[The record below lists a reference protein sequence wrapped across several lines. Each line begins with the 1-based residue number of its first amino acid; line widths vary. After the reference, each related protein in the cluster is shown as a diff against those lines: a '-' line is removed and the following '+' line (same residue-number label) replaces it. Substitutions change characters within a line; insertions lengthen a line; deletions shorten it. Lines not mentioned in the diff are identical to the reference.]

1 MCAACPTYCALC
13 YIIIHNILFV
23 ILLYIS
29 KPWLFEL
36 QKQMNLFFLLL
47 KKKFNTVIWILSA
60 TFKCW
65 TASITW
71 SPTQSPRLCVVSALR
86 VKVVN
91 LLHCVW
97 GDLLPWP
104 EECEC
109 CKIIYQWLFLAGRWY
124 LSTCGG
130 PLQSS
135 GCDSYLAG
143 SILLCVREE
152 FGELWTDWG
161 IFLVKATWWKINWNF
176 FPVMWK
182 KSRLN
187 YRTVFLVALS
197 IHYNQVLVF
206 LIVGVLFVIS

>member
-1 MCAACPTYCALC
+1 M
-13 YIIIHNILFV
+13 
-23 ILLYIS
+23 
-29 KPWLFEL
+29 
-36 QKQMNLFFLLL
+36 
-47 KKKFNTVIWILSA
+47 NTVTWILSA

-71 SPTQSPRLCVVSALR
+71 SPTQRSRLCVLSALR

-97 GDLLPWP
+97 GDLLLWP

-124 LSTCGG
+124 LSTCGS

-135 GCDSYLAG
+135 GCDSHLAG

-152 FGELWTDWG
+152 FGELSTDWG

-187 YRTVFLVALS
+187 YRTGFFLVALS